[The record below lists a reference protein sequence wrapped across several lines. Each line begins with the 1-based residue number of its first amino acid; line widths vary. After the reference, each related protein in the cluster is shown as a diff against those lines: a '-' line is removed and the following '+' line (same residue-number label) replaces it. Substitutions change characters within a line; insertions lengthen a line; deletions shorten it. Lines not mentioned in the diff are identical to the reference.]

1 MQHWTEETMSK
12 KSVKG
17 DGNIHKVAHGEHG
30 AAHPGMDASPAVD
43 TPLQPQDTWVVL
55 CLIQF

>member
-1 MQHWTEETMSK
+1 MSK